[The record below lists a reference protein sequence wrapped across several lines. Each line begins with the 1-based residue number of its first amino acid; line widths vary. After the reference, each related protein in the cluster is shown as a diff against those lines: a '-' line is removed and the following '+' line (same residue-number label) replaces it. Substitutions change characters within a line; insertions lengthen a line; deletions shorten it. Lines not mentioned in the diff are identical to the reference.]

1 MQLSLYIT
9 AAPDQEAAFRA
20 WQFADA
26 VVASGHRLG
35 RVFFAGAAVQ
45 HGQAL
50 AVAGR
55 DETPLT
61 RRWQQLQADA
71 RRHPEADAQTG
82 ELVLC
87 VSAALRHGVLDADNA
102 HRWEMPALSLAHGFI
117 ISGLGQ
123 LAEAQLGADRLVHF
137 PG

>member
-1 MQLSLYIT
+1 MRLSLYIT

-20 WQFADA
+20 WQFAQA
-26 VVASGHRLG
+26 VVAAGHQLG
-35 RVFFAGAAVQ
+35 RVFFAGAGVQ

-50 AVAGR
+50 AVSGR
-55 DETPLT
+55 DETSLT
-61 RRWQQLQADA
+61 QRWQQLQREAQALPDA
-71 RRHPEADAQTG
+71 SALAC

-102 HRWEMPALSLAHGFI
+102 QRWEKPAISVADGFI

-123 LAEAQLGADRLVHF
+123 LAEAQLSADRLVHF
-137 PG
+137 PA

>member
-1 MQLSLYIT
+1 MHLSLYIT

-20 WQFADA
+20 WQFAQA
-26 VVASGHRLG
+26 VVDAGHALG
-35 RVFFAGAAVQ
+35 RVFFAGAGVQ

-50 AVAGR
+50 AVSGR
-55 DETPLT
+55 DEVSLT
-61 RRWQQLQADA
+61 RRWQTLQA
-71 RRHPEADAQTG
+71 EAQRQPGATSMTC
-82 ELVLC
+82 ELVIC

-102 HRWEMPALSLAHGFI
+102 NRWEMPALSLAEGFV

>member
-1 MQLSLYIT
+1 MRLSLYIT

-20 WQFADA
+20 WQFAQA
-26 VVASGHRLG
+26 VVTAGHQLG
-35 RVFFAGAAVQ
+35 RVFFAGAGVQ

-50 AVAGR
+50 AVSGR
-55 DETPLT
+55 DEISLT
-61 RRWQQLQADA
+61 QRWQQLQAEAQALPDA
-71 RRHPEADAQTG
+71 SALTC
-82 ELVLC
+82 ELVIC

-102 HRWEMPALSLAHGFI
+102 QRWEKPALSIADGFI

-123 LAEAQLGADRLVHF
+123 LAEAQLSADRLVHF

>member
-9 AAPDQEAAFRA
+9 AAPEQEAAFRA
-20 WQFADA
+20 WQFAEA

-50 AVAGR
+50 AVSGR
-55 DETPLT
+55 DEISLT

-71 RRHPEADAQTG
+71 RQRPDADAQTC

-102 HRWEMPALSLAHGFI
+102 NRWEMPALSVADGFL

-123 LAEAQLGADRLVHF
+123 LAEAQLSADRLVHF

>member
-9 AAPDQEAAFRA
+9 AAPDQETAFRA
-20 WQFADA
+20 WQFAQA
-26 VVASGHRLG
+26 VVAAGHSLG
-35 RVFFAGAAVQ
+35 RVFFAGAGVQ

-50 AVAGR
+50 SVSGR
-55 DETPLT
+55 DEVSLT
-61 RRWQQLQADA
+61 RRWQALQA
-71 RRHPEADAQTG
+71 EAQAQPG
-82 ELVLC
+82 ASALNCELVLC

-102 HRWEMPALSLAHGFI
+102 QRWEQPALSVADGFI

-123 LAEAQLGADRLVHF
+123 LAEAQLSADRLVHF